1 MTRNT
6 GQFEY
11 DSFDAMG
18 TRISFWVDSAAGHRA
33 SSAIAAG
40 TKMIRDI
47 DNRLSRFKPDSELC
61 ALNADPGETVEVST
75 LMARFVDAAVEIAQL
90 SDGLI
95 DPTLIE
101 DLEDI
106 GYRESLA
113 GVTGA
118 PLAEAL
124 AQSPAATPALP
135 DPAARWMEVSV
146 DLDARTVTRP
156 PGIRLDSGGCGKGL
170 AADLVAG
177 IFSQLLA
184 PGTAYIV
191 DCGGDMRLGEL
202 DPQSDAYE
210 IRVDP
215 RPAAPAPLELTLRS
229 GAIATSGI
237 GNRIWRTE
245 DGIAHHLIDPGT
257 GKPAWTGVASATAL
271 GPTALIAESIAKV
284 ALLSGPVAAREV
296 LARHGGV
303 LVEFDATVTQ
313 LDAAGME
320 LYA

>member
-1 MTRNT
+1 MTPNT

-18 TRISFWVDSAAGHRA
+18 TRVSFWIDRAAGHRA
-33 SSAIAAG
+33 AAAIAAG

-61 ALNADPGETVEVST
+61 ALNADPRETVEVST
-75 LMARFVDAAVEIAQL
+75 LMARFVDSAIDIAQL

-101 DLEDI
+101 DLEDL
-106 GYRESLA
+106 GYRDSLA

-118 PLAEAL
+118 PLAAAL
-124 AQSPAATPALP
+124 AQSPPATPALR
-135 DPAARWMEVSV
+135 DPAARWTEVSV
-146 DLDARTVTRP
+146 NLDARTVTRP

-177 IFSQLLA
+177 IWSQLLE

-191 DCGGDMRLGEL
+191 DCGGDMRLGEI
-202 DPQSDAYE
+202 DAQSPAYE
-210 IRVDP
+210 VRVDP
-215 RPAAPAPLELTLRS
+215 RPAAPEYLELTLRS

-237 GNRIWRTE
+237 GNRIWRTA
-245 DGIAHHLIDPGT
+245 DGFAHHLIDPGT

-284 ALLSGPVAAREV
+284 ALLSGPDAAREV
-296 LARHGGV
+296 LAKHGGV
-303 LVEFDATVTQ
+303 LVEFDGTVTE
-313 LDAAGME
+313 LDAAGTE
-320 LYA
+320 VYA